1 MKSKSPADLGDVG
14 AQDVA
19 LVQQRLQLL
28 LRAPEVVAV
37 QVRDEVSVER
47 HVERRAV
54 DNLVEQ
60 YVHAAHSVRCAPAV
74 PPVDCEYSLPCD
86 CHDSTHCRPLC

>member
-1 MKSKSPADLGDVG
+1 M
-14 AQDVA
+14 A

-37 QVRDEVSVER
+37 QVRDEVTVER

-54 DNLVEQ
+54 DDLVEQ
-60 YVHAAHSVRCAPAV
+60 YVHAARCPLRTAV

-86 CHDSTHCRPLC
+86 CHE